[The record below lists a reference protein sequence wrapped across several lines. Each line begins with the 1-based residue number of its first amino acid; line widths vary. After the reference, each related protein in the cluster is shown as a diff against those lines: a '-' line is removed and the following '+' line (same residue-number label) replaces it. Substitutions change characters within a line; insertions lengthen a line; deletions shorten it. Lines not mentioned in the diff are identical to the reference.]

1 MTVGKREN
9 EKKRLAKREEKLK
22 RKENRKTNK
31 SSIDDMIAYVDEYG
45 MISST
50 PPEEN
55 VKKKEI
61 NLEEIMI
68 ATPKKED
75 EEPVIL
81 RGRVEFFNESRGF
94 GFIKDLSGVEKYFF
108 HVNNVVTEIKE
119 GNVVTFDLERGIK
132 GMNAVNICLETH
144 DSFDGKSEL
153 CHIALK
159 ESITHPRNTEDGDNS
174 LHPGREYRT
183 LRCFDSIRLGYYKD
197 DSGCRQHYDLDNGGH
212 TERDDFSIDE
222 ETGTHTFKR
231 SEKDDKSSC
240 QYKDEYGKHG
250 GTFVLDIFNLYL
262 LVIEKTFF
270 QAFLIFGILYQFL
283 ADFHGE

>member
-1 MTVGKREN
+1 MAKSMTVGKREN

-22 RKENRKTNK
+22 RKVNRKTNK

-132 GMNAVNICLETH
+132 GMNAVNICLE
-144 DSFDGKSEL
+144 K
-153 CHIALK
+153 K
-159 ESITHPRNTEDGDNS
+159 
-174 LHPGREYRT
+174 
-183 LRCFDSIRLGYYKD
+183 
-197 DSGCRQHYDLDNGGH
+197 
-212 TERDDFSIDE
+212 
-222 ETGTHTFKR
+222 
-231 SEKDDKSSC
+231 
-240 QYKDEYGKHG
+240 
-250 GTFVLDIFNLYL
+250 
-262 LVIEKTFF
+262 
-270 QAFLIFGILYQFL
+270 
-283 ADFHGE
+283 

>member
-1 MTVGKREN
+1 MAKSMTVRKREN

-55 VKKKEI
+55 VKKREI

-132 GMNAVNICLETH
+132 GMNAVNICLE
-144 DSFDGKSEL
+144 K
-153 CHIALK
+153 K
-159 ESITHPRNTEDGDNS
+159 
-174 LHPGREYRT
+174 
-183 LRCFDSIRLGYYKD
+183 
-197 DSGCRQHYDLDNGGH
+197 
-212 TERDDFSIDE
+212 
-222 ETGTHTFKR
+222 
-231 SEKDDKSSC
+231 
-240 QYKDEYGKHG
+240 
-250 GTFVLDIFNLYL
+250 
-262 LVIEKTFF
+262 
-270 QAFLIFGILYQFL
+270 
-283 ADFHGE
+283 

>member
-1 MTVGKREN
+1 
-9 EKKRLAKREEKLK
+9 
-22 RKENRKTNK
+22 
-31 SSIDDMIAYVDEYG
+31 

-55 VKKKEI
+55 VKKREI

-132 GMNAVNICLETH
+132 GMNAVNICLE
-144 DSFDGKSEL
+144 K
-153 CHIALK
+153 K
-159 ESITHPRNTEDGDNS
+159 
-174 LHPGREYRT
+174 
-183 LRCFDSIRLGYYKD
+183 
-197 DSGCRQHYDLDNGGH
+197 
-212 TERDDFSIDE
+212 
-222 ETGTHTFKR
+222 
-231 SEKDDKSSC
+231 
-240 QYKDEYGKHG
+240 
-250 GTFVLDIFNLYL
+250 
-262 LVIEKTFF
+262 
-270 QAFLIFGILYQFL
+270 
-283 ADFHGE
+283 